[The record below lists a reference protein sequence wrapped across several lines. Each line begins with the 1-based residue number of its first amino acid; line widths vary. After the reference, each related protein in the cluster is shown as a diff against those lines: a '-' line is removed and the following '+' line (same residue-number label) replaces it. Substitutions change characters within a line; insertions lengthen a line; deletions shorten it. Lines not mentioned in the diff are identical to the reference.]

1 MFFAANVLEL
11 RPAPDPS
18 AATDDELRREDGAV
32 VAALLAGNPHAP
44 ERLFDRYGVYVERL
58 LVRIIGNDDEIE
70 DLLHEVF
77 ADALEGIHRLRDP
90 GALRPWLTRIA
101 VFTARSRL
109 RSRTRSRW
117 LSFRAHD
124 EVPEESCEPTQ
135 EQHDVAER
143 VYRCLARLTPDDRI
157 AFALR
162 EIHDMT
168 LPEVAEACDC
178 SLATVKRR
186 IARGKA
192 CFTEHALGDPV
203 LRSRMP
209 EENRQPTEGHGEES

>member
-1 MFFAANVLEL
+1 VFFAANVLEL

-18 AATDDELRREDGAV
+18 EATEQELRREDSAV

-44 ERLFDRYGVYVERL
+44 ERLFDRYGTYVERL
-58 LVRIIGNDDEIE
+58 LVRIIGRDEEIE

-124 EVPEESCEPTQ
+124 EVPEETCEPTQ
-135 EQHDVAER
+135 EDHDVAER
-143 VYRCLARLTPDDRI
+143 VYRCLAHLSADDRI
-157 AFALR
+157 AFTLR
-162 EIHDMT
+162 EIHEMT
-168 LPEVAEACDC
+168 LPEVAEACNC

-192 CFTEHALGDPV
+192 CFSEHALRDPV
-203 LRSRMP
+203 LRARMP
-209 EENRQPTEGHGEES
+209 DDVRSPQGDES